1 MNIND
6 LIAILKK
13 KLEDNFVIENIN
25 IEDKS
30 FLHKKHKSYQE
41 GKFHLKLNIKSI
53 ELSKLSRIQ
62 SSKMIFKVL
71 DQEIKEHIHSLQIL
85 IG

>member
-6 LIAILKK
+6 LIATVKK
-13 KLEDNFVIENIN
+13 KLQNNFVIENIS

-41 GKFHLKLNIKSI
+41 GKFHLKLSIESI
-53 ELSKLSRIQ
+53 ELSQLSKIQ
-62 SSKMIFKVL
+62 SNKEIYKALS
-71 DQEIKEHIHSLQIL
+71 QEMKDHIHSLQIL
-85 IG
+85 IR

>member
-1 MNIND
+1 MDINE
-6 LIAILKK
+6 LISIIKK
-13 KLEDNFVIENIN
+13 KLLDEIDIESLQ

-41 GKFHLKLNIKSI
+41 GKFHIKLNIKSI